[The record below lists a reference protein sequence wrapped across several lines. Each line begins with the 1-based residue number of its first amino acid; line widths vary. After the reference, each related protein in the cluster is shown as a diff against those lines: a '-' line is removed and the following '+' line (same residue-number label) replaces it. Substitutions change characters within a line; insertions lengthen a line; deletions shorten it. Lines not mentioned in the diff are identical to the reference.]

1 MSNSETETTAQALKA
16 EARAHAQAGRAE
28 AAAHA
33 YAGVL
38 ERAPD
43 DAEAHA
49 FAADMAFA
57 GQRFAEAAN
66 HYRKALAAA
75 PETASLWFNCAT
87 AQEALGETAH
97 AAASYLEAFRR
108 EPNNPMMALFA
119 GAALDAAGRSD
130 EALQVWSL
138 GDDLGWAVRKAK
150 DVADFPPEV
159 RTRSARADEAMRRH
173 FTELH
178 AKAVTD
184 AEAAWRAQTDAPAA
198 LERVR
203 NAVWPQTHTEEVR
216 FRASKHAPLIYYM
229 PDLAP
234 VTIASRADF
243 SWVETLEQATATIR
257 EEFLAAEDARARMT
271 PYIRESETAPIFDKL
286 RGSRDWS
293 SLPLFG
299 NGEPTQWTEHF
310 PRTLAVLD
318 ELDLTLVDGAP
329 MQVLFSVLHPGTH
342 IPPHTGQANDRFVA
356 HLPLIVPGDCA
367 IRVADQTHV
376 WSEGEAFIFDD
387 TFEHEAWNRSEA
399 VRVNMIFLVNRHD
412 MTEAEKFATAFV
424 RKARENWLDARKLA
438 AAE

>member
-1 MSNSETETTAQALKA
+1 MSNAETETATAELKA
-16 EARAHAQAGRAE
+16 QARAHAQAGRADE
-28 AAAHA
+28 AARA

-57 GQRFAEAAN
+57 HQRFAEAAA

-87 AQEALGETAH
+87 AQEALGDKAR

-108 EPNNPMMALFA
+108 EPTNPMMALFA
-119 GAALDAAGRSD
+119 GAALEDAGRGD

-159 RTRSARADEAMRRH
+159 RARSVRADDALRRH
-173 FTELH
+173 FTQLH
-178 AKAVTD
+178 EGAVAD
-184 AEAAWRAQTDAPAA
+184 AAQAWRAQSGADAE
-198 LERVR
+198 LDRVR
-203 NAVWPQTHTEEVR
+203 NAVWPQTHTDEVR
-216 FRASKHAPLIYYM
+216 FRTALHQPLIYYM

-234 VTIASRADF
+234 VTIAARADF
-243 SWVETLEQATATIR
+243 AWVETLEGATDVIR
-257 EEFLAAEDARARMT
+257 EEFLAAEEARARMT
-271 PYIRESETAPIFDKL
+271 PYIRESETAPAFDRL

-293 SLPLFG
+293 SLPLYG
-299 NGEPTQWTEHF
+299 NGKPTRWTEHF
-310 PRTLAVLD
+310 PKTLDVLRG
-318 ELDLTLVDGAP
+318 LDLALVDGAP
-329 MQVLFSVLHPGTH
+329 MQVLFSVLQPGTH

-356 HLPLIVPGDCA
+356 HLPLIVPEGCA
-367 IRVADQTHV
+367 IRVADQTHS

-387 TFEHEAWNRSEA
+387 TFEHEAWNRSDA
-399 VRVNMIFLVNRHD
+399 VRVNMIFLANRHD
-412 MTEAEKFATAFV
+412 MSEAEKFATAFV
-424 RKARENWLDARKLA
+424 RKARETWLAERKLPA
-438 AAE
+438 AA